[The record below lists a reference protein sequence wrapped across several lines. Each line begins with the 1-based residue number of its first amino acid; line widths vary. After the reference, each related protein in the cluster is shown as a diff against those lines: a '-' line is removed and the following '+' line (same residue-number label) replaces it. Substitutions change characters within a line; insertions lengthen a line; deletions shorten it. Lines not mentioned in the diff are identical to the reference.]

1 MKDLEITVLGDVI
14 AILKHAKTVQN
25 KRTTEKVLKTEKD
38 TTNSQTSSSER
49 RVVVTKQSD
58 HPAKKLVNST
68 KIPSANQPP
77 AKPTVSSRLGPPK
90 PRW

>member
-38 TTNSQTSSSER
+38 TSNSQTSSER

-58 HPAKKLVNST
+58 HPAKKLANCT

-90 PRW
+90 PR

>member
-38 TTNSQTSSSER
+38 TSNSQTSTER

-90 PRW
+90 PR

>member
-1 MKDLEITVLGDVI
+1 MEITVLGDVI

-38 TTNSQTSSSER
+38 TTNSQTTSSER

-58 HPAKKLVNST
+58 HPAKKLANST

-90 PRW
+90 PR

>member
-1 MKDLEITVLGDVI
+1 MEITVLGDVI

-38 TTNSQTSSSER
+38 TTNSQTTSSER

-68 KIPSANQPP
+68 KILSANQPP

-90 PRW
+90 PR

>member
-1 MKDLEITVLGDVI
+1 MEITVLGDVI

-38 TTNSQTSSSER
+38 TNNQTSSER

-58 HPAKKLVNST
+58 HSAKKIVNTT

-90 PRW
+90 PR